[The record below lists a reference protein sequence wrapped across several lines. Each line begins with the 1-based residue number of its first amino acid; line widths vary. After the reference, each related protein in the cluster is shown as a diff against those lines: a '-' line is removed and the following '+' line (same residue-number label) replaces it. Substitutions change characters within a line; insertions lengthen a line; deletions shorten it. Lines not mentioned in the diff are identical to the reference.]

1 MQRRNRGSLTKIP
14 NGGGMGRKVK
24 SSLARGKRVSASC
37 FLGVSASDSC
47 LVPAELADGSTW
59 VELGLLWAG
68 GRGNIWGK
76 KPYEFQTFFAGLFVV
91 VV

>member
-1 MQRRNRGSLTKIP
+1 
-14 NGGGMGRKVK
+14 MGRKVK

-68 GRGNIWGK
+68 AGGKFGK
-76 KPYEFQTFFAGLFVV
+76 KAL
-91 VV
+91 